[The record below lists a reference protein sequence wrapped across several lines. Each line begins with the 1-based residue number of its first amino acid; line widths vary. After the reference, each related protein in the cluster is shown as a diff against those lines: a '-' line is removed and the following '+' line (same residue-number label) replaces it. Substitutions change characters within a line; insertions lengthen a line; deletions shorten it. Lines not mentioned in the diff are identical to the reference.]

1 MKGFAVCVYV
11 LICCFSCSALG
22 VVTPYDGNNM
32 LNVLGQSITSPVF
45 KEFKIYWQLDASFE
59 NRNQGIKVS
68 INPLNDKAEG
78 ITIVSNNPD
87 LSDNR
92 FKKCTAKLP
101 LDLSLEDDT
110 LKLADK
116 LGKGEKL
123 LGRNTLRYYNGN
135 LSIEATYTNLK
146 NGKITFLKFS
156 TDVSHPL
163 VLGDTTTVTRINR
176 ADKRKQFE
184 QEAFFRRNPDN
195 IKAKEPEDTVY
206 ISPLQKAIISVF
218 KASKYS
224 SFESI
229 KTEARTESNFWNYHY
244 TYNTKLKIPGEK
256 YNMLYSFPFATS
268 QLDFVVVLKE
278 SDNFD
283 KSFNLLYHDFEK
295 QLMAAFPP
303 GRGWT
308 ATCLPGKDKSQ
319 LPDLEFR
326 NDKYGAVILD
336 HSNNPAGRHILY
348 LRFLL
353 FSD

>member
-1 MKGFAVCVYV
+1 MKGLVACCLLALFCTYSFA
-11 LICCFSCSALG
+11 SG
-22 VVTPYDGNNM
+22 VITPYDGNNM
-32 LNVLGQSITSPVF
+32 LNVLGQSINSPVF
-45 KEFKIYWQLDASFE
+45 KEFKAYWLLDPSFE
-59 NRNQGIKVS
+59 NRNLGIKVT
-68 INPLNDKAEG
+68 INPLSDKAES
-78 ITIVSNNPD
+78 ITIVSDNPD
-87 LSDNR
+87 LSDTK
-92 FKKCTAKLP
+92 FKRCTAKLP
-101 LDLSLEDDT
+101 LDLTLDDDT
-110 LKLADK
+110 LKLYDK

-146 NGKITFLKFS
+146 NGKITFLKYS

-163 VLGDTTTVTRINR
+163 VLGDTTVITRINR
-176 ADKRKQFE
+176 VDKRNQLEK
-184 QEAFFRRNPDN
+184 EAFFKKNPDN
-195 IKAKEPEDTVY
+195 IKAKEQEDTGY
-206 ISPLQKAIISVF
+206 NSPLQKAIIAVF

-229 KTEARTESNFWNYHY
+229 KTETRTETNFWNYHY

-295 QLMAAFPP
+295 QLMAAFQPN
-303 GRGWT
+303 RGWT
-308 ATCLPGKDKSQ
+308 ATCLPGKDTSQ

-326 NDKYGAVILD
+326 NDKYGAIILD
-336 HSNNPAGRHILY
+336 HSKNPAGRHILY